1 MSAPVQRD
9 DNSISDDAR
18 LYAPPWARERPLPA
32 AGQPQFT
39 SSPPVASADELND
52 NAPEP
57 KERTRMPRGVG
68 GPNISWAPKAP
79 PQEAVT
85 GDVAIQALRRR
96 LTLEPDVVPQPP
108 IVVRREAPF
117 PWIARLGF
125 VCLAAGLGAFCIT
138 ALSVTDIYPPIANK
152 SDRVEGAGGFT
163 PTAQSS
169 GNFEVTPARLVV
181 EGGRASANDP
191 LPLGVSLKDPSGGET
206 VFLSGLENGTRL
218 SAGTPFGSKGWRISA
233 RDLGS
238 VMAYAPI
245 DYIGAMH
252 AAINLHA
259 ANNSVVD
266 TRVVKLEWI
275 PKVERQKAEQQQQRQ
290 QPQQQAPEQA
300 ATAQRSVV
308 AAPPRPKLDEEEIG
322 RLIKRGQQLLA
333 AGDIAPARLLLQRA
347 ALGGSADAALIL
359 GGTYDP
365 QVLREIGVLG
375 FAPNPA
381 MAREWY
387 QKALE
392 LGASEASRRI
402 DRLAQAQR

>member
-1 MSAPVQRD
+1 
-9 DNSISDDAR
+9 
-18 LYAPPWARERPLPA
+18 
-32 AGQPQFT
+32 
-39 SSPPVASADELND
+39 
-52 NAPEP
+52 
-57 KERTRMPRGVG
+57 MPRGVG
-68 GPNISWAPKAP
+68 GPNITWAPKAP
-79 PQEAVT
+79 PQEPFT

-152 SDRVEGAGGFT
+152 SDRAEGAAGFA
-163 PTAQSS
+163 PAAPAS

-206 VFLSGLENGTRL
+206 IFLSGLENGTRL
-218 SAGTPFGSKGWRISA
+218 TAGTPFGSKGWRISA

-259 ANNSVVD
+259 ANNAVVD

-275 PKVERQKAEQQQQRQ
+275 PKVERQKAEQQQQQQ
-290 QPQQQAPEQA
+290 QPRPEQ
-300 ATAQRSVV
+300 TQRPVV
-308 AAPPRPKLDEEEIG
+308 AAPPRPQLDQEEIG
-322 RLIKRGQQLLA
+322 RLIKRSQQLLA

-347 ALGGSADAALIL
+347 ANGGSADAALIL

-375 FAPNPA
+375 FASNPA

-392 LGASEASRRI
+392 LGASEASRRL